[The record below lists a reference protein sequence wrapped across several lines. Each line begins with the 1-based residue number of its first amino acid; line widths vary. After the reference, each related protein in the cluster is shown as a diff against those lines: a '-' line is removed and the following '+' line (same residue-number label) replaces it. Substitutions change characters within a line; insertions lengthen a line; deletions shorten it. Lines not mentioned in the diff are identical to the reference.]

1 MKLDNSLRVGVAVLV
16 MALIGPKMAFA
27 ASYDCSKASTATE
40 HAICDYPEL
49 SALDDLMGQTYRL
62 AKTSANWMTPQQLRN
77 TQKAWMQQR
86 NRCGDNFD
94 CLRSSYVQ
102 RLEEVSDGVLHI
114 NVGRNFASYVYEG
127 ELVSGACPNGTKL
140 SDWGQCVSWF
150 RGGPSFRGVSA
161 AGAMAFSY
169 DYVGP
174 NAHMCS
180 LSGRADKVNGL
191 WIFQDDSSTCALRIE
206 VGSTGLSLNPTP
218 ECNSYCG
225 MRAQGAMEQ
234 IIEY

>member
-1 MKLDNSLRVGVAVLV
+1 MNSLLKTA
-16 MALIGPKMAFA
+16 AFTVVTILLGASSYA
-27 ASYDCSKASTATE
+27 ASFDCGKASTPTE

-49 SALDDLMGQTYRL
+49 SALDDLMGRAYRM
-62 AKTSANWMTPQQLRN
+62 AKKSADWMTPQELKSS
-77 TQKAWMQQR
+77 QKAWMQQR
-86 NRCGDNFD
+86 NHCGDNFA

-102 RLEEVSDGVLHI
+102 RLEEVSDGLLHLSA
-114 NVGRNFASYVYEG
+114 GRNFASYLYEG
-127 ELVSGACPNGTKL
+127 EPVSGACPSGTTL

-150 RGGPSFRGVSA
+150 RGGPFFRGVGA

-191 WIFQDDSSTCALRIE
+191 WVFQDDSSTCALRIE
-206 VGSTGLSLNPTP
+206 LGATGLSLNPTP
-218 ECNSYCG
+218 ECNIYCG
-225 MRAQGAMEQ
+225 MRAQGSLEQ
-234 IIEY
+234 VIPF